1 MRNALES
8 ENQAAEVS
16 AVGTGLKTGVTID
29 LSRKNIQKLPEEVID
44 IVKNR
49 LERSVA
55 SKLQSFYT
63 MLTSTGM

>member
-8 ENQAAEVS
+8 ENQAEVS

-44 IVKNR
+44 IVKNQ
-49 LERSVA
+49 LERYAA
-55 SKLQSFYT
+55 SKLP
-63 MLTSTGM
+63 STLEKC